1 MPIRAGVVY
10 VIRARTRAQIESTQI
25 VRPRPHRTRG
35 GPVEGARGTGD
46 LVGLAIA
53 PGARDSVICM
63 ARWHYRV
70 TRHVGWAIAEP
81 SAGMLAA
88 PLTVEVNE
96 YSAGLVGQLDA
107 PVGDG

>member
-1 MPIRAGVVY
+1 VSSRRSGADPA
-10 VIRARTRAQIESTQI
+10 TR
-25 VRPRPHRTRG
+25 
-35 GPVEGARGTGD
+35 
-46 LVGLAIA
+46 LAA
-53 PGARDSVICM
+53 PDSVICT
-63 ARWHYRV
+63 ARWHHRV

-96 YSAGLVGQLDA
+96 YSAGLVGQLDE